1 MFKRGDIWWAELGE
15 PRGSGPGFRR
25 PVLIVSDNR
34 FNASAIQTILA
45 AIITSNLKLA
55 AAPANVLVPARASGL
70 AQSSVVNLSQITTLD
85 KTFLMERVTRLP
97 ERYLREVDT
106 GLRLIMS
113 LG

>member
-34 FNASAIQTILA
+34 FNASAIQTVLV

-55 AAPANVLVPARASGL
+55 SAPANVMIPARASGL
-70 AQSSVVNLSQITTLD
+70 KQASVVNLSQVATLD
-85 KTFLMERVTRLP
+85 KTFLVERVARLP
-97 ERYLREVDT
+97 ERYLREVDA
-106 GLRLIMS
+106 GLRLVLM
-113 LG
+113 LA